1 MLRALGRRKPLR
13 GSSTAS
19 SCQYPARWL
28 EVRGATVEHPVVPLQ
43 HRAHFNFSLA
53 LGPALTALALLG
65 CSKTVGEQLI
75 PEVPRM
81 HEVRAQEHVTAIAR
95 SGEPLIVDWE
105 PEARADLEVQMQDG
119 VTVVAYS
126 AEGLRLLKD
135 CTAPGSYGFVQVSP
149 KEQLIVL
156 ESKDEVSA
164 NLPASA
170 AAMVHVGG
178 EAGRQRAIEIAMK
191 IVGKFRTTRRFV
203 DPRMLRGSCQGAT
216 HFVRGAM
223 VGAFAMRSHVGAYAR
238 TAAEIFEAR
247 VGGGAEG
254 EKAVENRDGDPAR
267 CAAES
272 RDVLLDGCGALL
284 RLELAPVGGPEDQAS
299 VSDDPAQSALDSGC
313 PRGLVN
319 ADGKCTA
326 ASKDE
331 VHTCR
336 PEEPGECEA
345 QCNAGSARSCVIAGV
360 EERGTAG
367 DAEAPKR
374 ALELFDRACKEG
386 DTLGC
391 TLLGDA
397 FRFGAGVPRDVL
409 KAGALYGRGC
419 DDGVPAACT
428 QLGTMYYY
436 GDGLTPDLARAAALY
451 GRGCDAGDE
460 RACSL
465 LGDLH
470 LTAAGDLHD
479 PARAVSL
486 FARACE
492 GDDLAG
498 CIARARA
505 IEFGIGVTADVPEAI
520 AEKHRL
526 CDRHPAACGQLGV
539 DYLAGRGVGTHEEA
553 ARRLFARACA
563 ALPPKKPADAWG
575 EADLYAFYACLVA
588 EERFGAPGASTEQKY
603 AMAAR
608 VRGVLP
614 LVAAR
619 CKEDAVFECYDG
631 GYLTALTGEPEKAR
645 ELWKSGCTWNSTECC
660 DALEASVRKAAAAP
674 LAPTAAPSGAA
685 PAPR

>member
-1 MLRALGRRKPLR
+1 
-13 GSSTAS
+13 
-19 SCQYPARWL
+19 
-28 EVRGATVEHPVVPLQ
+28 
-43 HRAHFNFSLA
+43 
-53 LGPALTALALLG
+53 
-65 CSKTVGEQLI
+65 
-75 PEVPRM
+75 M

-95 SGEPLIVDWE
+95 AGEPLIVDWE

-126 AEGLRLLKD
+126 SEGLRLLKD

-170 AAMVHVGG
+170 AAMVRVGG

-216 HFVRGAM
+216 HFVRGAV
-223 VGAFAMRSHVGAYAR
+223 VGAFAMRSHAGAHAR
-238 TAAEIFEAR
+238 TAAEIFDAR

-254 EKAVENRDGDPAR
+254 RKAVENRDGDPAR
-267 CAAES
+267 CGATS
-272 RDVLLDGCGALL
+272 REALLDGCGALL
-284 RLELAPVGGPEDQAS
+284 RLELAPVGGEEDQAAS
-299 VSDDPAQSALDSGC
+299 SDDPARAALDTGC
-313 PRGLVN
+313 PGGFVSS
-319 ADGKCTA
+319 DGKCTT
-326 ASKDE
+326 ASAGAI
-331 VHTCR
+331 HTCR
-336 PEEPGECEA
+336 PEEPSECSR
-345 QCNAGSARSCVIAGV
+345 QCKAGSARSCAIAGV
-360 EERGTAG
+360 QERGRAG
-367 DAEAPKR
+367 DTDAPKR
-374 ALELFDRACKEG
+374 AVELFDRACKGG
-386 DTLGC
+386 DSLGC

-397 FRFGAGVPRDVL
+397 YRFGTGTSRDVL

-436 GDGLTPDLARAAALY
+436 GDGLTPDLARAVELY

-460 RACSL
+460 RSCSL

-470 LTAAGDLHD
+470 LTTSGEFHD
-479 PARAVSL
+479 PARAVS
-486 FARACE
+486 FFQRACE

-505 IEFGIGVTADVPEAI
+505 IEFGIGTAADVPEAI

-539 DYLAGRGVGTHEEA
+539 DYLAGRGVARNEEA
-553 ARRLFARACA
+553 ARRLFSRACA
-563 ALPPKKPADAWG
+563 ALPPNKPADAWS

-588 EERFGAPGASTEQKY
+588 EERFGEAGASAEQER
-603 AMAAR
+603 AMARR
-608 VRGVLP
+608 VHGVLP
-614 LVAAR
+614 LVASR
-619 CKEDAVFECYDG
+619 CKEDAVFECYEG
-631 GYLTALTGEPEKAR
+631 GYLTALGGAPDGAR
-645 ELWKSGCTWNSTECC
+645 ELWKRGCVWQSAECC
-660 DALEASVRKAAAAP
+660 DALEASVRRAASAQAEP
-674 LAPTAAPSGAA
+674 PVGAAPSA
-685 PAPR
+685 PAGTSR